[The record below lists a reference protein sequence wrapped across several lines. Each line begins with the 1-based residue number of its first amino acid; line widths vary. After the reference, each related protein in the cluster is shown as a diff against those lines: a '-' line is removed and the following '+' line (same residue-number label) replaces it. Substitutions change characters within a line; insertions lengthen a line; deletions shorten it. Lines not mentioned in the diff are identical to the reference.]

1 MPNAEKL
8 AKKQVYFDKL
18 IDLCVNTPK
27 ALIVRVDHVA
37 SKQMQDIRIA
47 LRGRAV
53 VLMGKNTMIRKA
65 MTIGHENHPEAGLD
79 ILRGVIKGN
88 LGFIFATNCELD
100 DIREV
105 LGKFVLESAAKSG
118 QIAQVDYEIPA
129 GPTGMDPSQTSFFQ
143 TLNIATKI
151 VKGQIETIS
160 SSEILKKGEKV
171 TATAAAL
178 LTKLDVK
185 PFKYKMEVD
194 MVFQDGGVFPA
205 AVLDISDAVLIG
217 KFMAGIN
224 NMAAFSRE
232 IGIPT
237 EAGLPHAFGNAFK
250 NIAALLADVSFTF
263 KEVEE
268 VKKFFDD
275 PDAYAAANPGGG
287 GGGGGGGDAAAPAAA
302 GKAAAAVVEE
312 EEDEDGGDFDLF
324 G

>member
-8 AKKQVYFDKL
+8 AKKQIYFDKL
-18 IDLCVNTPK
+18 VDLCVNTPK
-27 ALIVRVDHVA
+27 ALIVSVDHVA
-37 SKQMQDIRIA
+37 SKQMQDIRMA
-47 LRGRAV
+47 LRGKAI

-65 MTIGHENHPEAGLD
+65 LLLGAEKHPDAGLD
-79 ILRGVIKGN
+79 TLRLSIKGN

-105 LGKFVLESAAKSG
+105 LSKFTLESAAKPG
-118 QIAQVDYEIPA
+118 QVSNVDLDIPG

-151 VKGQIETIS
+151 VKGQIELIS
-160 SSEILKKGEKV
+160 AFRILTNGDKV
-171 TATAAAL
+171 SASASQL
-178 LTKLDVK
+178 LGKLGIR
-185 PFKYKMEVD
+185 PFFYKMEVE
-194 MVFQDGGVFPA
+194 MVFQNGGVFSA
-205 AVLDISDAVLIG
+205 AVLDISDSILIQ
-217 KFMAGIN
+217 KFLSGVN

-250 NIAALLADVSFTF
+250 NVAALIADVTFTF

-268 VKKFFDD
+268 VKKFLDD
-275 PDAYAAANPGGG
+275 PDAYAAANPAAAAAPSGGG
-287 GGGGGGGDAAAPAAA
+287 GGGGGAAAPAAA
-302 GKAAAAVVEE
+302 KVVEE
-312 EEDEDGGDFDLF
+312 EEEEDGADFDLF

>member
-1 MPNAEKL
+1 MPNAAKL
-8 AKKQVYFDKL
+8 AKKQEYFDKL
-18 IDLCVNTPK
+18 VDLCVNTPK
-27 ALIVRVDHVA
+27 ALIVNIDHVA
-37 SKQMQDIRIA
+37 SKQMQDIRMD

-65 MTIGHENHPEAGLD
+65 LQLGHEQHPEAGLEN
-79 ILRGVIKGN
+79 LRSVMKGN

-100 DIREV
+100 DIRET
-105 LGKFVLESAAKSG
+105 LNKFTLESSAKSG
-118 QIAQVDYEIPA
+118 QVSMVNVSIPS

-151 VKGQIETIS
+151 VKGQIELIS
-160 SSEILKKGEKV
+160 DFQILTVGEKV
-171 TATAAAL
+171 SASAAVL
-178 LTKLDVK
+178 LTKLSIR
-185 PFKYKMEVD
+185 PFNYKMQVE
-194 MVFQDGGVFPA
+194 MVYQDGCVFPA
-205 AVLDISDAVLIG
+205 AVLDISDDVLIG
-217 KFMAGIN
+217 KFLAGVN

-250 NIAALLADVSFTF
+250 NVAALIADANFTF

-275 PDAYAAANPGGG
+275 PAAYAAANPGGG
-287 GGGGGGGDAAAPAAA
+287 GGGGGGGAAAEAPKEAK
-302 GKAAAAVVEE
+302 KAAVEE
-312 EEDEDGGDFDLF
+312 EEEEDVDFDLF

>member
-1 MPNAEKL
+1 MPNAAKL
-8 AKKQVYFDKL
+8 AKKQEYFDKL
-18 IDLCVNTPK
+18 VDLCVNTPK
-27 ALIVRVDHVA
+27 ALIVNIDHVA
-37 SKQMQDIRIA
+37 SKQMQDIRMD

-65 MTIGHENHPEAGLD
+65 LQLGHEQHPEAGLEN
-79 ILRGVIKGN
+79 LRSVMKGN

-100 DIREV
+100 DIRET
-105 LGKFVLESAAKSG
+105 LNKFTLESSAKSG
-118 QIAQVDYEIPA
+118 QVSMVNVSIPS

-151 VKGQIETIS
+151 VKGQIELIS
-160 SSEILKKGEKV
+160 DFQILTVGEKV
-171 TATAAAL
+171 SASAAVL
-178 LTKLDVK
+178 LTKLSIR
-185 PFKYKMEVD
+185 PFNYKMQVE
-194 MVFQDGGVFPA
+194 MVYQDGCVFPA
-205 AVLDISDAVLIG
+205 AVLDISDDVLIG
-217 KFMAGIN
+217 KFLAGVN

-250 NIAALLADVSFTF
+250 NVAALIADANFTF

-275 PDAYAAANPGGG
+275 PAAYAAANPGGG
-287 GGGGGGGDAAAPAAA
+287 SGGGGGGAAAEAPKETK
-302 GKAAAAVVEE
+302 KAAVEE
-312 EEDEDGGDFDLF
+312 EEEEDVDFDLF

>member
-1 MPNAEKL
+1 MPNAAKL
-8 AKKQVYFDKL
+8 AKKQEYFDKL
-18 IDLCVNTPK
+18 VDLCVNTPK
-27 ALIVRVDHVA
+27 ALIVNIDHVA
-37 SKQMQDIRIA
+37 SKQMQDIRMD

-65 MTIGHENHPEAGLD
+65 LQLGHEQHPEAGLEN
-79 ILRGVIKGN
+79 LRSVMKGN

-100 DIREV
+100 DIRET
-105 LGKFVLESAAKSG
+105 LNKFTLESSAKSG
-118 QIAQVDYEIPA
+118 QVSMVNVSIPS

-151 VKGQIETIS
+151 VKGQIELIS
-160 SSEILKKGEKV
+160 DFQILTEGEKV
-171 TATAAAL
+171 SASAAVL
-178 LTKLDVK
+178 LTKLSIR
-185 PFKYKMEVD
+185 PFNYKMQVE
-194 MVFQDGGVFPA
+194 MVYQDGCVFPA
-205 AVLDISDAVLIG
+205 AVLDISDDVLIG
-217 KFMAGIN
+217 KFLAGVN

-250 NIAALLADVSFTF
+250 NVAALIADANFTF

-275 PDAYAAANPGGG
+275 PAAYAAANPGGG
-287 GGGGGGGDAAAPAAA
+287 SGGGGGGAAAEAPKETK
-302 GKAAAAVVEE
+302 KAAVEE
-312 EEDEDGGDFDLF
+312 EEEEDVDFDLF

>member
-8 AKKQVYFDKL
+8 AKKQIYFDKL
-18 IDLCVNTPK
+18 VDLCVNTPK
-27 ALIVRVDHVA
+27 ALIVSVDHVA

-65 MTIGHENHPEAGLD
+65 LLLGHEKHPDAGLD
-79 ILRGVIKGN
+79 TLRAAIKGN

-100 DIREV
+100 DIREE
-105 LGKFVLESAAKSG
+105 LGKHVLESAAKAG
-118 QIAQVDYEIPA
+118 QVSMVNLDIPG

-151 VKGQIETIS
+151 VKGQIELIS
-160 SSEILKKGEKV
+160 AFRILAEGDKV
-171 TATAAAL
+171 SASAAAL
-178 LTKLDVK
+178 LGKLGIR
-185 PFKYKMEVD
+185 PFNYKMEVE
-194 MVFQDGGVFPA
+194 MVFQNGGVFSA
-205 AVLDISDAVLIG
+205 AVLDISDAILIQ
-217 KFMAGIN
+217 KFLAGVN

-250 NIAALLADVSFTF
+250 NVAALIADVSFTF

-268 VKKFFDD
+268 VKKFLDD
-275 PDAYAAANPGGG
+275 PDAYAAANPVAAAAPSGGG
-287 GGGGGGGDAAAPAAA
+287 GGGGAAAAPAAA
-302 GKAAAAVVEE
+302 KVVEE
-312 EEDEDGGDFDLF
+312 EEEEDVDFDLF